1 MAIYTLASLACAIA
15 PSILIFT
22 LCRLVQ
28 GLAGGAALVT
38 ANAMGRDL
46 YSNEKLIHF
55 FANLSTYSGTAAVI
69 SPLFGAQAN
78 RIMSWRGQ
86 FVLLSLIGI
95 LIGVVV
101 WFGLPETL
109 PIEQRRAGGA
119 SNLLHSLRKPLR
131 DRKFTALAAMIG
143 LQGSGIFIYL
153 AGSTFAFQQIYGLSA
168 TMFATVFAV
177 NSAGL
182 TLSARIAGRISKR
195 RNSAAAL
202 QAAILITLTGALGAT
217 IAAWR
222 HYSVWAF
229 GISLFLILCGLGMNG
244 PASSSL
250 AMQEQSENAGAAS
263 AILGLMRFSLG
274 GMAAPIVGAVASDI
288 AFSTGVME
296 FGAALLSV
304 TIFFTIWKRD

>member
-1 MAIYTLASLACAIA
+1 MGRSQSKELSRKTALLLPVLAIIGPFSMDFYLSGLPHLTKYFHASTSAGQGTLTACLIGLAFGQIISGPISDQYGRKRPLIWAMAIYTLASLACAIA

-28 GLAGGAALVT
+28 GL
-38 ANAMGRDL
+38 
-46 YSNEKLIHF
+46 
-55 FANLSTYSGTAAVI
+55 
-69 SPLFGAQAN
+69 
-78 RIMSWRGQ
+78 
-86 FVLLSLIGI
+86 
-95 LIGVVV
+95 
-101 WFGLPETL
+101 
-109 PIEQRRAGGA
+109 AGGA

-202 QAAILITLTGALGAT
+202 QAAILITLTGAFGAT